1 MAFYRGH
8 GRPMGFNRNTE
19 NQEEPLIPTAWP
31 GRPRILEAMKPLA
44 RQQIYNGKPE
54 PKDEAVPPTEPPD
67 DRLYKHMYDVGD
79 AYLLPSDLTERSSRG
94 QLTRLFCAANVG
106 IFRAF
111 RRDTPWHLA
120 DRTEVTTI
128 SAVDPRN
135 EEAHDAEPYVI
146 GRQRK
151 PVLITGWSH
160 EIYDAVEGTSQH
172 GGSMIARA
180 VVHQTERCCCVAQ
193 VEQNNTTFTT
203 FCTVC
208 MPRTAMKPIK
218 NKKYKL
224 PEIAAFSGR
233 DSHLNPSMIYAGKL
247 TKSGTVSTKLVC
259 RQPLAAIAR
268 KKPVLWRPA
277 YCNTRW
283 DREKD

>member
-1 MAFYRGH
+1 
-8 GRPMGFNRNTE
+8 
-19 NQEEPLIPTAWP
+19 
-31 GRPRILEAMKPLA
+31 
-44 RQQIYNGKPE
+44 
-54 PKDEAVPPTEPPD
+54 
-67 DRLYKHMYDVGD
+67 
-79 AYLLPSDLTERSSRG
+79 
-94 QLTRLFCAANVG
+94 
-106 IFRAF
+106 
-111 RRDTPWHLA
+111 LA

-128 SAVDPRN
+128 SAVDPSH

-146 GRQRK
+146 GHQK
-151 PVLITGWSH
+151 KLVLITGWSH

-180 VVHQTERCCCVAQ
+180 VVHQTERCCCIAQ
-193 VEQNNTTFTT
+193 VEQNNMTFTT

-224 PEIAAFSGR
+224 
-233 DSHLNPSMIYAGKL
+233 

-259 RQPLAAIAR
+259 RQPLAAIVR

-283 DREKD
+283 DPEEDRLNGLIVQASKKDFTGFIELLDAEGGIEPAAGVNGDWPRFPSTTMQLQSEDIDRRGNANMYLDLELSNTVHIAPAWGPLE